1 MQFTKH
7 ALQPRLIA
15 AAVAAACALP
25 AHADSSLFELGTVQV
40 TGERSP
46 SGEIEAEQVSSVISA
61 EDIERFSRTNV
72 GDAVN
77 LLSGV
82 SISTNSRNEKMVY
95 LRGYDARQ
103 APLFIDGIPVYVPYD
118 GYVDMNRFT
127 TADLSAIQVVKG
139 FSSVAFGPNTL
150 GGAINLIS
158 RKPTRKLEGDV
169 SLGVG
174 SGHERRAAL
183 NVGTNQGMWYAQ
195 AGLSYDAA
203 DYFPMASGFSAT
215 TTENGGHRENS
226 AHRDS
231 KVSLK
236 LGLTPNATDEYALSY
251 YRQDG
256 EKGQPPSTDPAAAR
270 YWQWPYWDKESLYF
284 VSRTAL
290 GDKEMLKVRLFRDT
304 FDNDLR
310 IYSDASYT
318 TYNPVSGVSV
328 YHDKSNGASV
338 ELSSIRLPAQE
349 IKLIAS
355 RKSDEHKSV
364 DGAGATGEAFK
375 DVLTSYAIED
385 NIRLGQR
392 WLLSLGLSR
401 HSLEAEHV
409 FKSGWPAFDISD
421 EKRATDGQAALF
433 FDLDAKNRL
442 YASIAEKTRLP
453 TLKDR
458 FSLRFGR
465 YVENPDLKP
474 ESSINY
480 EIGYQGTPWRALRVE
495 AALFHSRIDDKI
507 QSVFLVPGTT
517 ACSNAK
523 PCQMQNVGEV
533 KSSGVEL
540 GLRTPLANWLDVGAN
555 YTYLRLKNV
564 SDSSIKITDVPRQK
578 LSAFAIARFGDQLE
592 LLPYIESE
600 TGRWASNSKQLG
612 GFTTFN
618 LKLTYRPQP
627 ALALE
632 AGVSNAGDKQ
642 YETSDG
648 FPSPGRMY
656 YANLRYSF

>member
-7 ALQPRLIA
+7 AVQPRLIA
-15 AAVAAACALP
+15 AAVAAFGVLP

-158 RKPTRKLEGDV
+158 RKPTRKFEGDV

-174 SGHERRAAL
+174 SGHERRASA
-183 NVGTNQGMWYAQ
+183 NVGTNQGLWYAQ

-270 YWQWPYWDKESLYF
+270 YWQWPY
-284 VSRTAL
+284 
-290 GDKEMLKVRLFRDT
+290 
-304 FDNDLR
+304 
-310 IYSDASYT
+310 
-318 TYNPVSGVSV
+318 
-328 YHDKSNGASV
+328 
-338 ELSSIRLPAQE
+338 
-349 IKLIAS
+349 
-355 RKSDEHKSV
+355 
-364 DGAGATGEAFK
+364 
-375 DVLTSYAIED
+375 
-385 NIRLGQR
+385 
-392 WLLSLGLSR
+392 
-401 HSLEAEHV
+401 
-409 FKSGWPAFDISD
+409 
-421 EKRATDGQAALF
+421 
-433 FDLDAKNRL
+433 
-442 YASIAEKTRLP
+442 
-453 TLKDR
+453 
-458 FSLRFGR
+458 
-465 YVENPDLKP
+465 
-474 ESSINY
+474 
-480 EIGYQGTPWRALRVE
+480 
-495 AALFHSRIDDKI
+495 
-507 QSVFLVPGTT
+507 
-517 ACSNAK
+517 
-523 PCQMQNVGEV
+523 
-533 KSSGVEL
+533 
-540 GLRTPLANWLDVGAN
+540 
-555 YTYLRLKNV
+555 
-564 SDSSIKITDVPRQK
+564 
-578 LSAFAIARFGDQLE
+578 
-592 LLPYIESE
+592 
-600 TGRWASNSKQLG
+600 
-612 GFTTFN
+612 
-618 LKLTYRPQP
+618 
-627 ALALE
+627 
-632 AGVSNAGDKQ
+632 
-642 YETSDG
+642 
-648 FPSPGRMY
+648 
-656 YANLRYSF
+656 